1 MSARHRRANVTRRAL
16 YEAQHATHEALASLA
31 SPPTQS
37 HSWTDLTCVTEE
49 QADRIARLAE
59 KSAAIAREVDML
71 SEELLPALRAYEQRR
86 SGDA

>member
-1 MSARHRRANVTRRAL
+1 MSAKHRKANTTRRAL
-16 YEAQHATHEALASLA
+16 YEAQRATHEAQGSLDGWA
-31 SPPTQS
+31 G
-37 HSWTDLTCVTEE
+37 LMCVTEE